1 MVVKFHCVKNYSDQ
15 NLRILTA
22 LFDEMFIFPSKDH
35 FLNIFTKSTC
45 KGFENP
51 YNAPHTTTH
60 CCEVFKFPGASLFFA
75 L

>member
-1 MVVKFHCVKNYSDQ
+1 MKCLYFHQK
-15 NLRILTA
+15 I
-22 LFDEMFIFPSKDH
+22 I

-60 CCEVFKFPGASLFFA
+60 CCEVFLSFQVRRYFLLFNNISDN
-75 L
+75 LCGHLLI